1 MKARWLGDDDASETV
16 AFGRQW
22 IAGEWQ
28 DAGGIAPG
36 VLAKLR
42 GNPFFE
48 VSEGDDPAPV
58 QKRGPGRPR
67 KVQPEVSETDDG
79 GGTGDAGA

>member
-1 MKARWLGDDDASETV
+1 MKARWLGDESATETV
-16 AFGRQW
+16 AFNRQW

-28 DAGGIAPG
+28 DVGGIAPG
-36 VLAKLR
+36 ILAKLR
-42 GNPFFE
+42 GNAFFE
-48 VSEGDDPAPV
+48 VSEGESSEPA

-67 KVQPEVSETDDG
+67 KVQPDLIDDDS

>member
-1 MKARWLGDDDASETV
+1 MKARWLGDESAAETV
-16 AFGRQW
+16 AFNRNW
-22 IAGEWQ
+22 VAGEWQ
-28 DAGGIAPG
+28 DVGGLAFG

-42 GNPFFE
+42 GNRMFE
-48 VSEGDDPAPV
+48 VSEGEDPAPV

-67 KVQPEVSETDDG
+67 KQVSEDDG

>member
-1 MKARWLGDDDASETV
+1 MKARWLGDEDASETV
-16 AFGRQW
+16 AFGRTW
-22 IAGEWQ
+22 FAGEWQ
-28 DAGGIAPG
+28 DVGGLSPG

-42 GNPFFE
+42 GNRFFE
-48 VSEGDDPAPV
+48 VSEGEGSEPV

-67 KVQPEVSETDDG
+67 KVQPEVSDDDG

>member
-1 MKARWLGDDDASETV
+1 MKVRWLGDEGATETV
-16 AFGRQW
+16 AFNRQW

-28 DAGGIAPG
+28 DVGGIAPG
-36 VLAKLR
+36 ILAKLR
-42 GNPFFE
+42 GNAFFE
-48 VSEGDDPAPV
+48 VSEGEIPEPA

-67 KVQPEVSETDDG
+67 KVQPEMSEDDG

>member
-1 MKARWLGDDDASETV
+1 MKARWLGDESASETV
-16 AFGRQW
+16 AFNRSW

-28 DAGGIAPG
+28 DVGGLASG

-48 VSEGDDPAPV
+48 VSEAEGSEPV
-58 QKRGPGRPR
+58 QRRGPGRPR
-67 KVQPEVSETDDG
+67 KQVSEDDG